1 MLNHML
7 QVKKQYH
14 KNILYVI
21 ADKKMWIWVYL
32 KNAFASLIASRL
44 RSALSSLGIIIGI
57 LSVVVLLALG
67 QWATAS
73 ILWNIEALGTN
84 LLMVSPGWSQQSNVR
99 WSQWGRWSEN
109 VLTLTESDIISK
121 LPNVAMVS
129 PEYSS
134 RGQFIYL
141 SNNAQ
146 ETVYWVMPSYLH
158 VRNSTVAYGS
168 FITQKNVDDVDK
180 VAVIWSD
187 TATVLFGSIN
197 PIGKD
202 IRMGN
207 TILTVIGVM
216 KSKWTQW
223 FGNADD
229 VVFVPLST
237 AQERL
242 FGTKYLSDISLS
254 VATAETVD
262 ATKALIQS
270 TLLTHFNIKSAD
282 AANFSIQNQAD
293 MVSTISSVTGTLKLF
308 LWAIA
313 GIALVVWG
321 IWVMNIMLV
330 SVAERTREIW
340 IRKAVGAQNKD
351 IILQFLCESLVLC
364 VVGGIIGILLSYLIV
379 FALKSVIAWI
389 ITLQSIIMAVWFS
402 ILIGLSFGIFPA
414 YRAAKL
420 KPIEALRYE

>member
-1 MLNHML
+1 MS
-7 QVKKQYH
+7 V
-14 KNILYVI
+14 
-21 ADKKMWIWVYL
+21 WVYL
-32 KNAFASLIASRL
+32 KNAFDSLIASKL
-44 RSALSSLGIIIGI
+44 RSGLSSLGIIIGI
-57 LSVVVLLALG
+57 FSVVVLLALG

-73 ILWNIEALGTN
+73 ILSNIQSLGTN
-84 LLMVSPGWSQQSNVR
+84 LLMVSPWWSRQSNVR
-99 WSQWGRWSEN
+99 WAEWGRGSEN
-109 VLTLTESDIISK
+109 VLTMTESDLISK
-121 LPNVAMVS
+121 LANVAMVS

-146 ETVYWVMPSYLH
+146 ETVYGVMPSYLQ
-158 VRNSTVAYGS
+158 VRNSSVAYGS
-168 FITQKNVDDVDK
+168 FITQRNVDDVDK

-187 TATVLFGSIN
+187 TATVLFGNKN

-216 KSKWTQW
+216 KAKWTQGFW
-223 FGNADD
+223 NADD
-229 VVFVPLST
+229 VVFVPLTT

-254 VATAETVD
+254 VTTAQAVD
-262 ATKALIQS
+262 ATKTLIQD
-270 TLLTHFNIKSAD
+270 TLLKHFNIKSAD
-282 AANFSIQNQAD
+282 EANFSIQNQAD
-293 MVSTISSVTGTLKLF
+293 MVSTITSVTSTLKLF

-313 GIALVVWG
+313 GIALLVWG
-321 IWVMNIMLV
+321 IGVMNIMLV

-351 IILQFLCESLVLC
+351 IIMQFLCESLVLC
-364 VVGGIIGILLSYLIV
+364 LIGGIIGILLSYVIV
-379 FALKSVIAWI
+379 FALKSLIAWI
-389 ITLQSIIMAVWFS
+389 ITFQSILMAVWFS

>member
-1 MLNHML
+1 MS
-7 QVKKQYH
+7 V
-14 KNILYVI
+14 
-21 ADKKMWIWVYL
+21 WVYL
-32 KNAFASLIASRL
+32 KNAFASLMASRL
-44 RSALSSLGIIIGI
+44 RSALSSLGIIIWV
-57 LSVVVLLALG
+57 LSVVVLLALW

-73 ILWNIEALGTN
+73 ILSNIESLGTN
-84 LLMVSPGWSQQSNVR
+84 LLMVTPGWSQQSNVR
-99 WSQWGRWSEN
+99 WAWWWLWSQN
-109 VLTLTESDIISK
+109 VLTIIESDLIGK

-134 RGQFIYL
+134 RGQFIYMN
-141 SNNAQ
+141 NNAK
-146 ETVYWVMPSYLH
+146 ETVYGIMPSYLQ
-158 VRNSTVAYGS
+158 VRNSAVAYGS

-187 TATVLFGSIN
+187 TATVLFWNVN

-202 IRMGN
+202 IRMDN

-229 VVFVPLST
+229 VVFVPLTT
-237 AQERL
+237 AQERM
-242 FGTKYLSDISLS
+242 FGSKYLSDIAVSIT
-254 VATAETVD
+254 TADMVEPTKTV
-262 ATKALIQS
+262 INN
-270 TLLTHFNIKSAD
+270 TLLAHFNIKDPS
-282 AANFSIQNQAD
+282 AANFTILNQAD
-293 MVSTISSVTGTLKLF
+293 MMSTISSVTGTLKLF

-313 GIALVVWG
+313 GIALIVWG
-321 IWVMNIMLV
+321 IGVMNIMLV

-364 VVGGIIGILLSYLIV
+364 FIGWIIGILLSYLIV
-379 FALKSVIAWI
+379 FSLKSVIAWI
-389 ITLQSIIMAVWFS
+389 ITLQSIGMAVWFS
-402 ILIGLSFGIFPA
+402 ILIGLTFGIFPA

>member
-1 MLNHML
+1 MS
-7 QVKKQYH
+7 V
-14 KNILYVI
+14 
-21 ADKKMWIWVYL
+21 WIYL
-32 KNAFASLIASRL
+32 KNAFASLTASKL
-44 RSALSSLGIIIGI
+44 RSGLSSLGIIIGI
-57 LSVVVLLALG
+57 LSVVVLEALW

-73 ILWNIEALGTN
+73 ILSNIQSLGTN
-84 LLMVSPGWSQQSNVR
+84 LLMVSPWWSQQSNVR
-99 WSQWGRWSEN
+99 WAAWGRGSEN
-109 VLTLTESDIISK
+109 VLTTTESDLIST
-121 LPNVAMVS
+121 LPNVSMVS

-146 ETVYWVMPSYLH
+146 ETVYGVMPSYLQ
-158 VRNSTVAYGS
+158 VRNSTVAYWS
-168 FITQKNVDDVDK
+168 FITQRNVDNVDK

-187 TATVLFGSIN
+187 TATVLFGDVN

-207 TILTVIGVM
+207 NILTVIGVM
-216 KSKWTQW
+216 KAKWTQG

-229 VVFVPLST
+229 VVFVPLTT

-242 FGTKYLSDISLS
+242 FWTKYLSDISLS
-254 VATAETVD
+254 VTTAEAVD
-262 ATKALIQS
+262 ATKIAITDAL
-270 TLLTHFNIKSAD
+270 LAHFNIKDPAD
-282 AANFSIQNQAD
+282 ANFSIQNQAD

-313 GIALVVWG
+313 GIALLVWG
-321 IWVMNIMLV
+321 IGVMNIMLV

-351 IILQFLCESLVLC
+351 IIMQFLSESLVLC
-364 VVGGIIGILLSYLIV
+364 IIGGVIGILLSYLIV
-379 FALKSVIAWI
+379 FALRNVIQWI
-389 ITLQSIIMAVWFS
+389 ITMQSLLMAVGFS

-420 KPIEALRYE
+420 KPIDALRYE

>member
-1 MLNHML
+1 
-7 QVKKQYH
+7 
-14 KNILYVI
+14 
-21 ADKKMWIWVYL
+21 MWIWIYL
-32 KNAFASLIASRL
+32 KNAFTSLIASKL

-84 LLMVSPGWSQQSNVR
+84 LLMVSPWWSQQSNVR

-141 SNNAQ
+141 NNNAQ

-168 FITQKNVDDVDK
+168 FITQKNIDDVDK
-180 VAVIWSD
+180 VAVIWSN

-202 IRMGN
+202 IRMWN

-216 KSKWTQW
+216 KSKWTQG

-229 VVFVPLST
+229 VVFVPLTT

-313 GIALVVWG
+313 GIALLVWWIG
-321 IWVMNIMLV
+321 VMNIMLV
-330 SVAERTREIW
+330 SVAERTREIG

-351 IILQFLCESLVLC
+351 IIIQFLCESLVLC
-364 VVGGIIGILLSYLIV
+364 IIGWIVGILLSYLIV
-379 FALKSVIAWI
+379 FALKSIIAWI

-414 YRAAKL
+414 YRAARL

>member
-1 MLNHML
+1 
-7 QVKKQYH
+7 
-14 KNILYVI
+14 
-21 ADKKMWIWVYL
+21 MWIWIYL
-32 KNAFASLIASRL
+32 KNAFASLIASKL

-84 LLMVSPGWSQQSNVR
+84 LLMVMPWWSQQSNVR
-99 WSQWGRWSEN
+99 WSAGGLWSQN
-109 VLTLTESDIISK
+109 VLTLTESDLIGA

-134 RGQFIYL
+134 RKQVIYMN
-141 SNNAQ
+141 NNAQ
-146 ETVYWVMPSYLH
+146 ESVYGVMPSYLQ

-168 FITQKNVDDVDK
+168 FITKKNVDNIDK
-180 VAVIWSD
+180 VAVIWSN
-187 TATVLFGSIN
+187 TAQVLFWTTN

-202 IRMGN
+202 IRMWD

-216 KSKWTQW
+216 KAKWTQW
-223 FGNADD
+223 FWNADD
-229 VVFVPLST
+229 VVFVPLTT

-242 FGTKYLSDISLS
+242 FGTKYLSDIWVS
-254 VATAETVD
+254 VTTSQAIVT
-262 ATKALIQS
+262 TKTDIQNAL
-270 TLLTHFNIKSAD
+270 LAHFNIKD
-282 AANFSIQNQAD
+282 PTAANFSVLNQAD
-293 MVSTISSVTGTLKLF
+293 LVSTISSITGTLSLF

-321 IWVMNIMLV
+321 IGVMNIMLV

-351 IILQFLCESLVLC
+351 IILQFLSESLVLC
-364 VVGGIIGILLSYLIV
+364 LVGGVIGIVLSYLII
-379 FALKSVIAWI
+379 FALKSVIVWI
-389 ITLQSIIMAVWFS
+389 ITLQSIAMAVWFS
-402 ILIGLSFGIFPA
+402 IIIGLSFGIFPA

>member
-1 MLNHML
+1 MS
-7 QVKKQYH
+7 V
-14 KNILYVI
+14 
-21 ADKKMWIWVYL
+21 WIYL
-32 KNAFASLIASRL
+32 KNAFDSLIASKL
-44 RSALSSLGIIIGI
+44 RSGLSSLGIIIGI

-73 ILWNIEALGTN
+73 ILSNIQSLGTN
-84 LLMVSPGWSQQSNVR
+84 LLMVSPWWSQQSNVR
-99 WSQWGRWSEN
+99 WAAWWRWSEN
-109 VLTLTESDIISK
+109 VLTITESDLIGT

-146 ETVYWVMPSYLH
+146 ETVYGVMPSYLQ
-158 VRNSTVAYGS
+158 VRNSTVEYWS
-168 FITQKNVDDVDK
+168 FITQRNVDNVDK

-187 TATVLFGSIN
+187 TATVLFGDVN

-207 TILTVIGVM
+207 NILTVIGVM
-216 KSKWTQW
+216 KAKWTQG

-229 VVFVPLST
+229 VVFVPLTT

-254 VATAETVD
+254 VTTADAVD
-262 ATKALIQS
+262 TTKIVITNAL
-270 TLLTHFNIKSAD
+270 LAHFNIKD
-282 AANFSIQNQAD
+282 PTAANFSIQNQAD

-313 GIALVVWG
+313 GIALLVWG
-321 IWVMNIMLV
+321 IGVMNIMLV

-351 IILQFLCESLVLC
+351 IIIQFLCESLVLC
-364 VVGGIIGILLSYLIV
+364 IIGWIIGILLSYLIV
-379 FALKSVIAWI
+379 FALKSVIQGI
-389 ITLQSIIMAVWFS
+389 ITLQSILMAVGFS

-420 KPIEALRYE
+420 KPIDALRYE